1 MQVVVETHE
10 SHKSVVG
17 AAAAHLLQPPMMTL
31 VLGSGYDQLLQT
43 KQDSLARESAYHEL
57 QQTPST
63 L

>member
-1 MQVVVETHE
+1 VQVVVETQE

-17 AAAAHLLQPPMMTL
+17 AAAADLLQLPMMTL

-43 KQDSLARESAYHEL
+43 KHDSLARESAYHEL
-57 QQTPST
+57 KQTPST